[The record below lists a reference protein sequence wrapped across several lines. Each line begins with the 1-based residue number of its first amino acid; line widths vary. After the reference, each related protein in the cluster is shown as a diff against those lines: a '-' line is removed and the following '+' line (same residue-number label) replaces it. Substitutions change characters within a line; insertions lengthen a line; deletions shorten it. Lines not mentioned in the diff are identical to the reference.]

1 MGDIKRIM
9 TKEESAELTRK
20 LKIFLVLAIALFL
33 VSTILTMIVKKYTF
47 SDSIVYT
54 LEALSFMI
62 EEESGFMR
70 GFQIFMA
77 TFGGFLVWWILWSLF
92 DVIFEANFTE
102 YLFDI
107 KIHKRLKKMKN
118 HFIIVGGGRVGDGVA
133 NRLALDK
140 KQFVI
145 IEKDIERIKSLKKEK
160 FVVVNGDS
168 SEYDALKKAKIKEA
182 KFLVITSPETESNLL
197 IMLVAKE
204 LNPNIEIFVRGD
216 NPGVVN
222 ILEKAGAKKVV
233 IPELATVDQFMIDLD
248 DALKKD
254 SVKIP

>member
-1 MGDIKRIM
+1 MSRGNQII
-9 TKEESAELTRK
+9 TKEEGEEFTRK
-20 LKIFLVLAIALFL
+20 FKIFLILTFLLFL
-33 VSTILTMIVKKYTF
+33 FSTVVVMIVKKYTLTG
-47 SDSIVYT
+47 SIVYT
-54 LEALSFMI
+54 FEALAFMI
-62 EEESGFMR
+62 HEEAGFMK

-92 DVIFEANFTE
+92 DVLFEEEFTS
-102 YLFDI
+102 YITNI
-107 KIHKRLKKMKN
+107 KLNKRLKKMKD

-133 NRLALDK
+133 NRLFLEK

-145 IEKDIERIKSLKKEK
+145 IEKDSERIKSLKKEK

-168 SEYDALKKAKIKEA
+168 SEHEALKIAKIKEA

-233 IPELATVDQFMIDLD
+233 IPELATVDQFMIDLEQ
-248 DALKKD
+248 AIKQEPNK
-254 SVKIP
+254 